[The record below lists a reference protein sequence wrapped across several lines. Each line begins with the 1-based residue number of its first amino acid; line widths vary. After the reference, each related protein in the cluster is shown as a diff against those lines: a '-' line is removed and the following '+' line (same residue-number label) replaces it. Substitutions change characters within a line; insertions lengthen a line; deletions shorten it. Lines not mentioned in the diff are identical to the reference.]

1 MRKNDRRSKRRQA
14 TNRSQLEIALPDLLR
29 FHLQDLVVS
38 AGFEELGRLLEAER
52 TAVCGPRY
60 RHAGESRQAYR
71 FGHAPGELV
80 LGGRKVSVRRPRA
93 RTVAGEEVTLPSW
106 KRFSAEDPLQERS
119 VEQMLLGVATR
130 RYGRSLDALPSP
142 LRSRSESKSSVSR
155 RFVSATQ
162 AKLEE
167 LVTRDLSELTL
178 LELMV
183 DGVHFADHVVL
194 VALGID
200 RDGFK
205 HVLGLQEGASE
216 NSTACRS
223 LLTNLRDRGMRTD
236 RSILVTLD
244 GSKALAKAVRDVF
257 GKRALLQRCQV
268 HKKGNVLDHLPESKR
283 ASVSQTM
290 TQAYRSRD
298 AKRSRQV
305 LTNLSRSLEID
316 HPGAAASIRE
326 GLDETLT
333 VKHLK
338 LSDVLERMLSTTNAI
353 ENLFSS
359 VRRVSHRVKNWQDGS
374 MILRWAAAG
383 LEEAAKGFRRIRG
396 YKDLPKLEEVL
407 RQNDEKLDGINQEEE
422 AA

>member
-1 MRKNDRRSKRRQA
+1 MRKSDKRSRLRQA
-14 TNRSQLEIALPDLLR
+14 QNPSQFEMPVHDFLR
-29 FHLQDLVVS
+29 CGLQDLVVS
-38 AGFEELGRLLEAER
+38 AGFEALIKLLEAER
-52 TAVCGPRY
+52 SAVCGPRY
-60 RHAGESRQAYR
+60 QHAGKSRQAYR
-71 FGHAPGELV
+71 AGHAPGELV

-106 KRFSAEDPLQERS
+106 QQFSSEDALQDRS
-119 VEQMLLGVATR
+119 VEQMLVGVATR
-130 RYGRSLDALPSP
+130 RYDRSLDALPSP
-142 LRSRSESKSSVSR
+142 MRSRSVSKSSVSR

-162 AKLEE
+162 SKLEE
-167 LVTRDLSELTL
+167 LLARDLSDLSL
-178 LELMV
+178 VSLMI

-200 RDGFK
+200 RNGFK

-216 NSTACRS
+216 NSAACRS
-223 LLTNLRDRGMRTD
+223 LLTNLRDRGLRTD

-257 GKRALLQRCQV
+257 GKRALVQRCQV
-268 HKKGNVLDHLPESKR
+268 HKKRNVLDHLPDAKR
-283 ASVSQTM
+283 ASVSQTL

-298 AKRSRQV
+298 EKRARR
-305 LTNLSRSLEID
+305 LLLNLSRSLEID
-316 HPGAAASIRE
+316 HPGAAASVRE
-326 GLDETLT
+326 GLDEILT
-333 VKHLK
+333 IKPWK
-338 LSDVLERMLSTTNAI
+338 LPEILERMLSTTNAI

-359 VRRVSHRVKNWQDGS
+359 VRQVSRRVKNWQDGS

-396 YKDLPKLEEVL
+396 YKDLHKLDEAL
-407 RQNDEKLDGINQEEE
+407 RQNDAKLDGINQEEE